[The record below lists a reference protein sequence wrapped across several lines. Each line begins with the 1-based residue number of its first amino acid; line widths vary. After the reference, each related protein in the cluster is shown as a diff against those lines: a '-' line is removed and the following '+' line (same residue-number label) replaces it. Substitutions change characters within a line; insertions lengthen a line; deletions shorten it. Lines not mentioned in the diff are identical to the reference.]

1 MELNAILNSL
11 EEEQRKIN
19 QCTDEDELDP
29 IASAIISI
37 LQRCNYK
44 NDSAHI
50 SSLNQ
55 FYKRNK
61 IDAPGF
67 ADPSLPISKKN
78 LSKLIQ
84 NVITDINVFGIP
96 EPTKENNT
104 ISPLVY
110 NYNNNSQSQQQQQ
123 STSVDI
129 VIEALRS
136 ELSDEQ
142 IDELKALCKKGESKG
157 NILKKIAGWGVNTA
171 SIVGNIL
178 TSPKF
183 WELLDKIPH

>member
-1 MELNAILNSL
+1 MELYAILSLL

-29 IASAIISI
+29 IASAVISI
-37 LQRCNYK
+37 LQRCNYS

-50 SSLNQ
+50 TSLNQ
-55 FYKRNK
+55 FYKRSK

-84 NVITDINVFGIP
+84 NAIMDINVFGMP
-96 EPTKENNT
+96 EPSKENNT
-104 ISPLVY
+104 TAPLVY
-110 NYNNNSQSQQQQQ
+110 NYNSNLQSQQQQQ

-129 VIEALRS
+129 AIEALRS

-142 IDELKALCKKGESKG
+142 IAELRALCKKGESKG
-157 NILKKIAGWGVNTA
+157 NLLKKIADWGVNTA

-178 TSPKF
+178 TNPKF
-183 WELLDKIPH
+183 WELLDTIPH